1 MDFLPDYIQTKVQ
14 TPDYFFINLPVTA
27 FGIADPSMIMEISVD
42 YVLSPDKR
50 GYEANVW
57 SRQKGA
63 KIKHFIYHI
72 SLTMSSGPIL
82 EILEAIN
89 SDETFMQLM
98 VAYICEA
105 AKHRVDL

>member
-1 MDFLPDYIQTKVQ
+1 MSYPQTKE
-14 TPDYFFINLPVTA
+14 D
-27 FGIADPSMIMEISVD
+27 MKRISV
-42 YVLSPDKR
+42 
-50 GYEANVW
+50 
-57 SRQKGA
+57 
-63 KIKHFIYHI
+63 
-72 SLTMSSGPIL
+72 TMSSDPIL